1 MDKYKQKELREL
13 VRLGVA
19 EDYTNKPSEYIYTL
33 RRPEKVG
40 YSTGVYGING
50 GLVEDAETGQLYAI
64 IGRFSKVQEL
74 RELRR
79 MAEELAAE
87 IDGLQDAIKQHTD
100 AAGVD
105 TLAGLDYKI
114 TYKAVTSSRLDSK
127 ALKADQPELYAKYT
141 KQTTARRFCLA

>member
-1 MDKYKQKELREL
+1 MEKYKQKELREL

-50 GLVEDAETGQLYAI
+50 GL
-64 IGRFSKVQEL
+64 
-74 RELRR
+74 
-79 MAEELAAE
+79 
-87 IDGLQDAIKQHTD
+87 
-100 AAGVD
+100 
-105 TLAGLDYKI
+105 AGLDYKI